1 MNSFD
6 QILLEPVQK
15 ELLTTLV
22 EAARN
27 TPRDNRQKFFVLQSS
42 GGDELLHSYVPKDK
56 TQIYF
61 GDVEVLSN
69 EGLLALGYGS
79 GGTPNFDITPL
90 GFQYCEYLKK
100 KSGEPVERI
109 EATMKDFLDAQ
120 NFVKRYPEAYKKW
133 SLAEDLLWKT
143 DSQQQLTTIG
153 HLCREAV
160 QEFAGYLVYSHN
172 PPNVTNDKS
181 KTVARLKAI
190 IDLKVKDLSD
200 TKKGLF
206 DAMIAYWGTV
216 NDLIQRQ
223 EHDSQKEGQPLI
235 WEDARVVVFQTL
247 IIMFEIDRIL

>member
-1 MNSFD
+1 MNSLD
-6 QILLEPVQK
+6 HILLEPVQK
-15 ELLTTLV
+15 ELLITLV

-27 TPRDNRQKFFVLQSS
+27 TPRDNRQKFFVSQSFE
-42 GGDELLHSYVPKDK
+42 GDDLLHPYVPKDK

-61 GDVEVLSN
+61 GDVEALSN

-79 GGTPNFDITPL
+79 GGTPHFDITPL
-90 GFQYCEYLKK
+90 GFQYYEYLKN
-100 KSGEPVERI
+100 KSGEPVKRI
-109 EATMKDFLDAQ
+109 ETTMNGFLDAQ
-120 NFVKRYPEAYKKW
+120 HFIKKYPEAYEKW

-181 KTVARLKAI
+181 KTVSRLKAI
-190 IDLKVKDLSD
+190 IDLKEKDLGD
-200 TKKGLF
+200 TKKALF
-206 DAMIAYWGTV
+206 DAIIAYWGAV

-223 EHDSQKEGQPLI
+223 EHGSQKEGQPLI

-247 IIMFEIDRIL
+247 IIMFEIDRIM